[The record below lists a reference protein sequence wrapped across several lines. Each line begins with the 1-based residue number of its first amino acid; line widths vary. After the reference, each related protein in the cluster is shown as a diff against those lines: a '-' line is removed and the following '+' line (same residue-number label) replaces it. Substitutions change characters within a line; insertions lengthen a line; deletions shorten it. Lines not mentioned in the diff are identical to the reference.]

1 MSVRAAAILSVF
13 DDDYTAVLNPCP
25 IGELLGDLPWAAT
38 IEQCKTRYSESMN
51 YQRILEE
58 IAVETAAEAGKGQ
71 LATYIPELA
80 NVPPDRFGIHLA
92 CLDGNGYSF
101 GDWDVPFSI
110 QSIAKVHMVALAYG
124 RVGETLWER
133 VGVEPS
139 GSPFNSLVQLE
150 YEKGIPRNP
159 LINAGALVI
168 ADVLLDLLEY
178 PEAAFI
184 AFVRKLAADK
194 AIDYNRVVAE
204 GEKATGFRNAAL
216 ANLLKS
222 FGNIR
227 NDVNRVLDF
236 YFLTCS
242 IEMTCRQLAHSFLP
256 FANHGE
262 IPGTGE
268 QVLTLSQTK
277 RLNAL
282 MQTCGFYDEAG
293 EFTFKVGLP
302 GKSGVGGGIAAV
314 CPKRFAVAVW
324 SPLLNPKGNSHRGM
338 KALELLTTKT
348 GISVF

>member
-1 MSVRAAAILSVF
+1 
-13 DDDYTAVLNPCP
+13 
-25 IGELLGDLPWAAT
+25 
-38 IEQCKTRYSESMN
+38 MN
-51 YQRILEE
+51 YQQILEE
-58 IAVETAAEAGKGQ
+58 IASETAGEAGQGQ

-80 NVPPDRFGIHLA
+80 KVPPDRFGIHLA
-92 CLDGNGYSF
+92 TLDGGQFAF
-101 GDWDVPFSI
+101 GDAEIPFSI
-110 QSIAKVHMVALAYG
+110 QSIVKVLAVAMAYG
-124 RVGETLWER
+124 KLGERLWQR

-139 GSPFNSLVQLE
+139 GTAFNSLVQLE

-159 LINAGALVI
+159 LINAGAIVI
-168 ADVLLDLLEY
+168 ADVLLDLLDD
-178 PEAAFI
+178 PETEFI
-184 AFVRKLAADK
+184 AFVRKMAADET
-194 AIDYNRVVAE
+194 ISYNLQVAE
-204 GEKATGFRNAAL
+204 GEKATGFRNAAM

-236 YFLTCS
+236 YFLSCS
-242 IEMTCRQLAHSFLP
+242 IEMSCRQLAQSFLP
-256 FANHGE
+256 FANHGQL
-262 IPGTGE
+262 PGTTE
-268 QVLTLSQTK
+268 KVLTISQTK

-314 CPKRFAVAVW
+314 CPKQFAVAVW

-348 GISVF
+348 GVSVF